1 MPTHQSQGKA
11 WFQYGPR
18 AGFQPGTKYW
28 EIDGDQD
35 RDRRDPGPALKKAL
49 PFIGGGLLLLLLLR
63 KRK

>member
-1 MPTHQSQGKA
+1 MPRHQSQGKG

-18 AGFQPGTKYW
+18 EGFPPGTRYW
-28 EIDGDQD
+28 EIDGQQQGD
-35 RDRRDPGPALKKAL
+35 RTDPGVGLKKAL